1 MYSLDI
7 NFLKDRE
14 PKVYESKPKARGGGG
29 GGGAPAADR
38 RPLLYGLLGA
48 LVPIGLVGG
57 YWLVSQGQLRQ
68 LQARKVTLDGELAQI
83 QAQLTEI
90 SGIQGQID
98 AVKAENSAFAGVFN
112 QIVPWSAL
120 LEDIRDRTPTRIQI
134 TTITQDGGSASA
146 IDPEAAR
153 SLAGGVVIE
162 GVACSFEDINDFTLV
177 LQRSPLL
184 EASSVAI
191 TESEQQDELL
201 DPLVDGRCPGTPPNV
216 PSYLV
221 DYTLRANITDT
232 PAAELIDELER
243 QGAVGLVARLRALR
257 ETGVIE

>member
-14 PKVYESKPKARGGGG
+14 PRVYESKPKARGGGG
-29 GGGAPAADR
+29 GGAPAADR
-38 RPLLYGLLGA
+38 RPLIYGLFGA
-48 LVPIGLVGG
+48 LIPIGLAGV

-90 SGIQGQID
+90 GGIQGQID
-98 AVKAENSAFAGVFN
+98 VVKAENAAFVSVFN

-134 TTITQDGGSASA
+134 TTITQDGGTPSAT
-146 IDPEAAR
+146 DPEATLSA
-153 SLAGGVVIE
+153 AGGVVIE
-162 GVACSFEDINDFTLV
+162 GVACSFEDINDFALV

-184 EASSVAI
+184 EAASVAI
-191 TESEQQDELL
+191 TESDQQDELL